1 MRPCSIRLSA
11 QYCYLLAAPL
21 RTNGKVRSF
30 HRSSQY
36 AGTYGR
42 SSVTLPC
49 VHSMDVAADRPWYKY
64 GLALFPCTSFHPKLP
79 DVTIPTRHLQEILI
93 VS

>member
-11 QYCYLLAAPL
+11 QYCYLLAAPP
-21 RTNGKVRSF
+21 RTNGKVHSF
-30 HRSSQY
+30 VAN

-42 SSVTLPC
+42 SSVALPC
-49 VHSMDVAADRPWYKY
+49 VHSMDVAADQPWYKY
-64 GLALFPCTSFHPKLP
+64 KYAFALSQCTSSPPKLP
-79 DVTIPTRHLQEILI
+79 DVIIPTRHLQEILI